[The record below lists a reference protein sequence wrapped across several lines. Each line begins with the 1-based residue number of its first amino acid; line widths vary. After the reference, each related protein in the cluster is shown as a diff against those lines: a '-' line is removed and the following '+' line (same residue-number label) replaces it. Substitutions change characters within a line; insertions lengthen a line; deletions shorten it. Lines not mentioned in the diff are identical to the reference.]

1 MEAIL
6 LRVRAIWMFSKNAR
20 RIIEKLLL
28 NCFYFYQTYLSNRI
42 HLEKFMIHYEYKIE
56 VIKKSDKV
64 RIKFQNLQFKFE
76 S

>member
-1 MEAIL
+1 
-6 LRVRAIWMFSKNAR
+6 
-20 RIIEKLLL
+20 
-28 NCFYFYQTYLSNRI
+28 
-42 HLEKFMIHYEYKIE
+42 MIHYEYKIE